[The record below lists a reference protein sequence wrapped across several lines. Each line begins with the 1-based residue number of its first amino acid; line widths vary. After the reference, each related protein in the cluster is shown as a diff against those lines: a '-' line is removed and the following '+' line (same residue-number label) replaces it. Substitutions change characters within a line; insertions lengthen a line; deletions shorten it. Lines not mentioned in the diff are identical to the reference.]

1 MAGGRKAAEKRGRR
15 AELIACTLLRLK
27 GYRILAER
35 VRAPVG
41 EIDIIATRGNTL
53 VFVEVKQRRTRAAAL
68 ESITAKQ
75 RSRIERAALLWVAKH
90 KKQHLSLRFDVI
102 AIAWPRLPSHI
113 KDAWRANVQATL

>member
-75 RSRIERAALLWVAKH
+75 RRRIERAALLWA
-90 KKQHLSLRFDVI
+90 
-102 AIAWPRLPSHI
+102 
-113 KDAWRANVQATL
+113 ANTKNSTYHFALM